1 MKVDNVFFLIGNEEI
16 GMTKSLAY
24 MLRHNKNLLKSLMEL
39 LVFPIR
45 IDSNLFK
52 KTTVAVEVF
61 SSRTRA
67 RGRTDIEIGLGNRA
81 YIIIEAKIGS
91 SFPKKA
97 QLLMYAT
104 RLQPFAG
111 KKRLVVLTE
120 IEAQELMR
128 TNLLPNAKDLGLKR
142 EELVYLTWDR
152 LHQALYPNLDLNIGI
167 HRQFEKYLEDM
178 VLRHEILVAAAMD
191 QRDFEYFMK
200 HRFYWFRLEPPAIKK
215 RHGYLALYEGGKFGK
230 RRQGI
235 RYIAKILEYQI
246 VPWKDLFPPRDPK
259 YDPKDENLYCKLVL
273 GEPIELSRKIG
284 KSRGKR
290 VYNWTTTFEKLLKAR
305 FADELL

>member
-1 MKVDNVFFLIGNEEI
+1 MKVDNVFFLIGNDEV

-24 MLRHNKNLLKSLMEL
+24 MLTHNKNLLKSLMEL
-39 LVFPIR
+39 LVLPIR
-45 IDSNLFK
+45 IDSSLFK
-52 KTTVAVEVF
+52 KIIVAVEVF

-67 RGRTDIEIGLGNRA
+67 QGRTDIEIRIGNQI
-81 YIIIEAKIGS
+81 YTIIEAKIGS
-91 SFPKKA
+91 SYPGKGQVLK
-97 QLLMYAT
+97 YAS
-104 RLQPFAG
+104 RLKPFAG

-128 TNLLPNAKDLGLKR
+128 KKLLPNAKELGLKR

-152 LHQALYPNLDLNIGI
+152 LHQALYPNLDLNIEI
-167 HRQFEKYLEDM
+167 HRQFEQYLEEM
-178 VLRHEILVAAAMD
+178 VLTHEILVAAATD

-200 HRFYWFRLEPPAIKK
+200 HRFYWFSFEPPAIKK
-215 RHGYLALYEGGKFGK
+215 RHSYLALYEGGKFGK
-230 RRQGI
+230 KRQGI

-246 VPWKDLFPPRDPK
+246 VPWKDLFPPSDPK
-259 YDPKDENLYCKLVL
+259 YDSKDENLYCKLVL
-273 GEPIELSRKIG
+273 GEPIELPRKIG

-305 FADELL
+305 FTDELL